1 MNMVNNPTAPGRM
14 LQTPIQRKSKR
25 YLKFLL
31 YILPAFGI
39 WFIFQI
45 VPNLRIFWLA
55 LLDWDGMSADS
66 TFVGLQNFKELTLDP
81 TFPSVVLNTLIYIG
95 VVVAVQISLGVLFAV
110 LLKKNTTF
118 NKFFRTVFFSPLVF
132 GTVMVAMV
140 WSYIYD
146 PNLGFLNNFLELIG
160 LESLQQSW
168 LSTPVLAICCIAF
181 VQAWHN
187 MGYAITITL
196 AALNGIS
203 DSVYEAAA
211 IDGARERKKFF
222 KITLPLLKPT
232 ILRLTLLCVSGA
244 AISFDYIY
252 ALGGSMYATKLDTL
266 AVYMYRTVVNSGNLG
281 KTSAVGVIL
290 VIIVAVF
297 YIIQFN
303 AQRKSDEIY

>member
-168 LSTPVLAICCIAF
+168 LSTPVLAICCIAS
-181 VQAWHN
+181 VSYTHLDVYKRQV
-187 MGYAITITL
+187 
-196 AALNGIS
+196 GIRACGS
-203 DSVYEAAA
+203 GADHAGEHAEDTGEHAQCERGADIPAGGMERVRHTGPGGCGLPRLQDLWPPVDVYKRQLVCFRADRRPGQHGERNVRY
-211 IDGARERKKFF
+211 DGLYDLQHDEHGGARSHR
-222 KITLPLLKPT
+222 
-232 ILRLTLLCVSGA
+232 
-244 AISFDYIY
+244 
-252 ALGGSMYATKLDTL
+252 
-266 AVYMYRTVVNSGNLG
+266 RTRHG
-281 KTSAVGVIL
+281 I
-290 VIIVAVF
+290 
-297 YIIQFN
+297 
-303 AQRKSDEIY
+303 